1 MKNRLQEKPG
11 FHDIM
16 RDPMEQLSVIVQ
28 NRDKNAVFHYQ
39 NLGGNVVTG
48 VEHHPLITRSVS
60 EISDNSREKGNNH
73 E

>member
-1 MKNRLQEKPG
+1 
-11 FHDIM
+11 
-16 RDPMEQLSVIVQ
+16 MEQLSVIVQ